1 MKTIRYEGIKKNA
14 DTTTLINDYLVVEAP
29 LEININNN
37 TFTVVM
43 RTPGNDEALVRGLLY
58 SEDIYRESENLIL
71 EEIENKNNGFTKI
84 NIIIPKEK
92 LGKGYLNKRSLLS
105 VSSCGI
111 CGKQSLS
118 DFDTPKI
125 KFENQPKIN
134 LDRLPEMFSMMKT
147 YQHTFS
153 LTGGSHAAI
162 LFTKG
167 YEFLTLQEDIGRHNA
182 VDKCIGELLNT
193 NNLNT
198 AAFIL
203 VSGRVSYEII
213 TKAFLAKI
221 SVIVA
226 VSACSSLA
234 VDYAKEF
241 GICLIGFSRDEKA
254 TIYSNPSGVTIG
266 NNQKIMNS
274 HD

>member
-14 DTTTLINDYLVVEAP
+14 DATTLINDYLVVEAP

-37 TFTVVM
+37 PFTVVM

-58 SEDIYRESENLIL
+58 SEDIYRESENLTL
-71 EEIENKNNGFTKI
+71 EEIENTNNGFTKI
-84 NIIIPKEK
+84 NVIIPEEK

-118 DFDTPKI
+118 DFDTQKI
-125 KFENQPKIN
+125 KLENQPKIN

-147 YQHTFS
+147 NQHTFS

-162 LFTKG
+162 LFTKE

-182 VDKCIGELLNT
+182 VDKCIGDLLDT
-193 NNLNT
+193 KNLKV
-198 AAFIL
+198 AAFML

-266 NNQKIMNS
+266 DNQKINYS
-274 HD
+274 NA